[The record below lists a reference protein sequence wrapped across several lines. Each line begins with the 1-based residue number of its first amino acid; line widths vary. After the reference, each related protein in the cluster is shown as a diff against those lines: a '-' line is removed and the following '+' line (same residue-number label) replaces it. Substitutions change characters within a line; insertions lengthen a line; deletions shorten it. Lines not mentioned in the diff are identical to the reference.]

1 MRDRALDQ
9 LVSAE
14 LLPIDPDDLDPVAV
28 ARAGAALREG
38 LLVAIP
44 TETVYGLGANAW
56 DEGAVRR
63 VFAAK
68 GRPADDPLIVHV
80 HESWDLDRVFA
91 GPTSEV
97 VEALID
103 AFWPGPLTIVGPR
116 APEIAPSVTS
126 GGPTVGVRAPAHPV
140 ARAVIA
146 AADVPVAAPSANR
159 FAYVSPTSAQHVLD
173 DLGADIDLVVDA
185 GRTTHGI
192 ESTVVA
198 PRGGELVVLRHGA
211 VTVDDLL
218 DAVGHLVE
226 VTEHATDTAEPSA
239 SPGRAVRHYAPA
251 TPTVAVAPGLL
262 RPDALPAVAPTEAGA
277 PAVAVL
283 GYDDR
288 PPTLP
293 PGWRFVPLGPLAD
306 LPRVAFE
313 LYDVLRKIDAGGS
326 TDLLLIELTGAP
338 GLGIGIDDRI
348 TRAAAGHVAREVG
361 ALAASLSEH
370 R

>member
-1 MRDRALDQ
+1 
-9 LVSAE
+9 VSAE
-14 LLPIDPDDLDPVAV
+14 LLHIDPDDLDPGAV
-28 ARAGAALREG
+28 DRAGAALRDG

-80 HESWDLDRVFA
+80 HESWDLGRVLD
-91 GPTSEV
+91 GPISEV
-97 VEALID
+97 VEVLID
-103 AFWPGPLTIVGPR
+103 AFWPGPLTIIGPK

-173 DLGADIDLVVDA
+173 DLGSDIDLVVDA

-218 DAVGHLVE
+218 AAVGHLVE
-226 VTEHATDTAEPSA
+226 ITEPASATAEPSA

-251 TPTVAVAPGLL
+251 TPTVAVAPGVLA
-262 RPDALPAVAPTEAGA
+262 PDALTSLARPDGAAPS
-277 PAVAVL
+277 VAVL

-293 PGWRFVPLGPLAD
+293 AGWRFVPLGSLAD
-306 LPRVAFE
+306 LPLVAFE
-313 LYDVLRKIDAGGS
+313 LYDVLRKIDAGAS
-326 TDLLLIELTGAP
+326 TDLLVIELTGAP
-338 GLGIGIDDRI
+338 GLGLGIDDRI
-348 TRAAAGHVAREVG
+348 SRAAAGAIARDAA
-361 ALAASLSEH
+361 ALAAEVAA
-370 R
+370 RC

>member
-1 MRDRALDQ
+1 MT
-9 LVSAE
+9 AE
-14 LLPIDPDDLDPVAV
+14 LLAIDPDALDPEAV

-38 LLVAIP
+38 RLVAIP

-91 GPTSEV
+91 GRPSEV
-97 VEALID
+97 VEVLID
-103 AFWPGPLTIVGPR
+103 AFWPGPLTIIGPR

-211 VTVDDLL
+211 VTVDDLVA
-218 DAVGHLVE
+218 AVGHLVE
-226 VTEHATDTAEPSA
+226 VTEPATATAEPSA

-251 TPTVAVAPGLL
+251 TPTVAVAPGVLGSAAL
-262 RPDALPAVAPTEAGA
+262 DALAPLDDAA

-288 PPTLP
+288 APVLP

-306 LPRVAFE
+306 LPLVAFE

-326 TDLLLIELTGAP
+326 TDLLIIELTGAP
-338 GLGIGIDDRI
+338 GLGIGLDDRI
-348 TRAAAGHVAREVG
+348 SRAAAGTVAHDVAALTAAWRE
-361 ALAASLSEH
+361 
-370 R
+370 RR